1 MIVVRVRVLAAAAA
15 VGALALP
22 TLGPAAVSAAPA
34 PNGVLFVE
42 GDSLTVGSSS
52 AIKANLRSEF
62 RRITVDAQV
71 GRNTPT
77 GVSRLGAGR
86 DASVWVVA
94 LGTNDSPSPWTMKRH
109 VNTVLKRAGDKPVL
123 WVSVWRSPAYGKVNR
138 MLTRLDRSSGQLSV
152 LRWDQFIKA
161 HPRLLAGDGIHL
173 TPAGYQVRGKMI
185 ADAVRALLS
194 ER

>member
-1 MIVVRVRVLAAAAA
+1 MRVRVVAAGAVIGVVAAAM
-15 VGALALP
+15 
-22 TLGPAAVSAAPA
+22 GPAAVSAAP
-34 PNGVLFVE
+34 PPHGVLFVE

-52 AIKANLRSEF
+52 AIKSNLRSEF

-94 LGTNDSPSPWTMKRH
+94 LGTNDGPSPYAMKRH
-109 VNTVLKRAGDKPVL
+109 VNTVLKRAGNRPVL

-138 MLTRLDRSSGQLSV
+138 MLTRLDRDSAQLSV
-152 LRWDQFIKA
+152 LRWDLFIRQ
-161 HPRLLAGDGIHL
+161 HPRLLAGDGVHL
-173 TPAGYQVRGKMI
+173 TPAGYQVRGRMI
-185 ADAVRALLS
+185 AEAVRALLS

>member
-1 MIVVRVRVLAAAAA
+1 MRVRVLAAGAV
-15 VGALALP
+15 VGALVMP

-34 PNGVLFVE
+34 PKGVLFVE

-52 AIKANLRSEF
+52 AIKANLRSDF

-86 DASVWVVA
+86 DASVCLVA
-94 LGTNDSPSPWTMKRH
+94 LGTNDPPSPWAMKKH
-109 VNTVLKRAGDKPVL
+109 VDTVLKRAGKRPVL

-138 MLTRLDRSSGQLSV
+138 MLTRMDRGSSQLSV
-152 LRWDQFIKA
+152 LRWDLFIKQ

-173 TPAGYQVRGKMI
+173 TSAGYQVRGRMI
-185 ADAVRALLS
+185 ADAVRALLA

>member
-1 MIVVRVRVLAAAAA
+1 MRVGMLAVATALAASA
-15 VGALALP
+15 V

-34 PNGVLFVE
+34 PTGMLFVE

-86 DASVWVVA
+86 NASVWVVA
-94 LGTNDSPSPWTMKRH
+94 LGTNDAPSPTTMRRH
-109 VNTVLKRAGDKPVL
+109 VKTVLKRAGQRPVL
-123 WVSVWRSPAYGKVNR
+123 WVSVWRSPAYKKVNR
-138 MLTRLDRSSGQLSV
+138 MLSAMDAKSTQLAV
-152 LRWDQFIKA
+152 LRWDLYIRQ
-161 HPRLLAGDGIHL
+161 HPRLLAGDRIHL
-173 TPAGYQVRGKMI
+173 TPAGYQVRGRMI
-185 ADAVRALLS
+185 ADAVRALLAQ
-194 ER
+194 R

>member
-1 MIVVRVRVLAAAAA
+1 MRVRVLAAGAV
-15 VGALALP
+15 VGALVIP

-34 PNGVLFVE
+34 PKGVLFVE

-52 AIKANLRSEF
+52 AIKANLRSDF

-94 LGTNDSPSPWTMKRH
+94 LGTNDSPSPWAMKKH
-109 VNTVLKRAGDKPVL
+109 VNTVLKRAGNRPVL

-138 MLTRLDRSSGQLSV
+138 MLTRMDRGSSQLSV
-152 LRWDQFIKA
+152 LRWDLFIKQ

-173 TPAGYQVRGKMI
+173 TSVGYQVRGRMI
-185 ADAVRALLS
+185 ADAVRALLA